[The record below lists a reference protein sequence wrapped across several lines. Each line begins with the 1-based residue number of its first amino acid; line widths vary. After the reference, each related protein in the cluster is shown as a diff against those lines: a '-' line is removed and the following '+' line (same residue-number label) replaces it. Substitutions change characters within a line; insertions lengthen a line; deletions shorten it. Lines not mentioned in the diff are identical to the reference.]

1 MADTKRF
8 SSGLLT
14 VLLGVLALAA
24 MAFLL
29 YTQYGALN
37 AARDAAAGEQ
47 VAVARARARLAE
59 LKQAKEQAAALE
71 ERLAAFDRLLPAEP
85 DEDVLIT
92 DLQNEAD
99 RSGTRLLQIR
109 YEKRVPRAGCTEMP
123 FRIAFEGR
131 YHGLLALLAEL
142 QDGPRAV
149 RIDEVKIGKGRGELP
164 QIRAEIAASAFC
176 RTNGAA
182 DEGKGGAAQ

>member
-109 YEKRVPRAGCTEMP
+109 
-123 FRIAFEGR
+123 
-131 YHGLLALLAEL
+131 
-142 QDGPRAV
+142 
-149 RIDEVKIGKGRGELP
+149 
-164 QIRAEIAASAFC
+164 
-176 RTNGAA
+176 
-182 DEGKGGAAQ
+182 